1 MEGHERFVPL
11 RVGRLTTALAD
22 RPWADADGP
31 ARFRA
36 LGRLVSAL
44 YHFEYH
50 DHEQTVID
58 AWERIDDDPEAA
70 HHVTGELIDLLDG
83 ANYVRVTPEEL
94 DEAFARESLV
104 PLRLDVDLDDYDELI
119 IYRRGSRTETVEI
132 KRFKGLRTEERTI
145 TVEGRV
151 VVFAR
156 VQSAEWFAEQEIDP
170 ADRGLEPGAVSL
182 KQFRSVPRGD
192 IKTLLPSTQV
202 RFRPIDSVVVGV
214 PAVVSGIVVLATKLL
229 PTLGLIFLITGAW
242 LGFRDDEPQVDQAAL
257 VALLGG
263 VITLGGFVFRQ
274 WTKLKNRRVEYLK
287 TLSET
292 LFFRMLGDGLG
303 VVHTLLSSAE
313 EQEVIEVLLAYR
325 FLADAP
331 AGLTAEELDHR
342 VEVWLADACP
352 SEVDFEVDDAL
363 TKAIALGLVEGT
375 DGYRAIPIADA
386 LAALDR
392 RWDDLFRYQDG
403 DPLVPTNAGAGQV
416 SGARPAEPLVRPT
429 GR

>member
-1 MEGHERFVPL
+1 MATHERFVPL

-22 RPWADADGP
+22 RPWTDEDGP
-31 ARFRA
+31 AGFRA
-36 LGRLVSAL
+36 LGRLVAAL

-58 AWERIDDDPEAA
+58 AWEHIDDDPDAA
-70 HHVTGELIDLLDG
+70 HHITGELIELLEG
-83 ANYVRVTPEEL
+83 ANYVRVTPDEL
-94 DEAFARESLV
+94 EEAFTRESLV
-104 PLRLDVDLDDYDELI
+104 PLRLDVDLDDYAELI
-119 IYRRGSRTETVEI
+119 IYRRGSRTETVEVEQW
-132 KRFKGLRTEERTI
+132 KGLRKEQRTI
-145 TVEGRV
+145 TVEDRV

-156 VQSAEWFAEQEIDP
+156 VQSAAWFAEREIDP
-170 ADRGLEPGAVSL
+170 TDRGLDPSAVSL

-202 RFRPIDSVVVGV
+202 RFRPIDSIVVGV
-214 PAVVSGIVVLATKLL
+214 PAVVSGIIVLATKLL
-229 PTLGLIFLITGAW
+229 PTLGLIFLLTGAW
-242 LGFRDDEPQVDQAAL
+242 LGFREEEPQVDQAAL

-263 VITLGGFVFRQ
+263 VITLGGFVVRQ

-331 AGLTAEELDHR
+331 AGLTSEALDRR
-342 VEVWLADACP
+342 VEAWLAETCP
-352 SEVDFEVDDAL
+352 SEIDFEVDDAL
-363 TKAIALGLVEGT
+363 TKVMALGLAEGT
-375 DGYRAIPIADA
+375 EGYRALPLADA
-386 LAALDR
+386 LAALDQ
-392 RWDDLFRYQDG
+392 RWDDLFRHQG
-403 DPLVPTNAGAGQV
+403 EDPLVPVTA
-416 SGARPAEPLVRPT
+416 SHR
-429 GR
+429 